1 LRYVGR
7 IGARQSSAGSV
18 TYVSADCGTGLL
30 RTCNALRIAGLPVL
44 RKDGQGKALPCP
56 GAMRRDDGRGYVRA
70 RRGKG
75 GFETRPYVCF
85 IYTFQ
90 NRLLYST
97 IFNVNTQISTTAKI
111 APNGYSFAFIKS

>member
-44 RKDGQGKALPCP
+44 RNDGAGFALPQFPAPCP
-56 GAMRRDDGRGYVRA
+56 GSPRRA
-70 RRGKG
+70 RGGRVSNPPLRMTAGLRPALRRTAPGKPPRPCGGTPPQRG
-75 GFETRPYVCF
+75 
-85 IYTFQ
+85 
-90 NRLLYST
+90 
-97 IFNVNTQISTTAKI
+97 
-111 APNGYSFAFIKS
+111 